1 MLSDV
6 SIISTVSTLK
16 EQFNNLKKKIVLQSK
31 RMKNQEKY
39 TETIKTA
46 GKEECQINS
55 DN

>member
-16 EQFNNLKKKIVLQSK
+16 EQFNLKKKILLQSK